1 MISRCLSP
9 EFKMSQYASVVGI
22 TIGELIQH
30 QPSFGMVPDGTLIHP
45 NQIHHIGEAV
55 DINTSQVVSVLLK
68 SCLREILRQTAID
81 SSTSS
86 FPAFPSQ
93 GIPHDQVDVSK
104 DQITFTLTANP
115 FQSAAASNSKEG
127 KEKDNTDHYSN
138 TLVLILIDVVCRVS
152 QLFDF
157 LNSVASYLGSISPCA
172 SIPTC

>member
-1 MISRCLSP
+1 
-9 EFKMSQYASVVGI
+9 
-22 TIGELIQH
+22 
-30 QPSFGMVPDGTLIHP
+30 MVPDGTLIHP

-68 SCLREILRQTAID
+68 SCLREILRQTAIE

-138 TLVLILIDVVCRVS
+138 TLVLVLIDVVCRILESMLQNVVHGQYFINLGALGLLLGLL
-152 QLFDF
+152 QL
-157 LNSVASYLGSISPCA
+157 P
-172 SIPTC
+172 